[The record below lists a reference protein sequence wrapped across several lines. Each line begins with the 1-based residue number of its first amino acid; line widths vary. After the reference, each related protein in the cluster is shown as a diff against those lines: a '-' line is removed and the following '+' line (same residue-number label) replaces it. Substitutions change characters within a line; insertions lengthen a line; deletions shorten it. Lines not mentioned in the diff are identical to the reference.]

1 MKTIAIHQPNFL
13 PWIGYF
19 AKILAV
25 DEFIL
30 LDTSQFSKGSYQNRV
45 QIKTPQG
52 AAWLTA
58 NVKKEKVSFVPAN
71 IIKLADF
78 DRWKVKHL
86 KTIRANYSKSANFSY
101 FFDQLSNFYEN
112 SEFEYL
118 CDFNIALIEL
128 CCSALGIESSRFL
141 RSSDLEIIGSND
153 DGLIEI
159 CQKVNANSYLSGSG
173 GKNYQDESKFAE
185 NGISLEYISFE
196 HPDYTQLWNGF
207 DARLSILD
215 LLLNEGKSSGKI
227 LRSSIIANS

>member
-19 AKILAV
+19 AKILAA
-25 DEFIL
+25 DEFIF

-58 NVKKEKVSFVPAN
+58 NVKKGKVSFVPSN
-71 IIKLADF
+71 IVKLSDF

-86 KTIRANYSKSANFSY
+86 KTIQANYSKSANFGY
-101 FFDQLSNFYEN
+101 FYEPLSDFYEA

-128 CCSALGIESSRFL
+128 CCSALGVETNKIF
-141 RSSDLEIIGSND
+141 RSSELEISNSND
-153 DGLIEI
+153 DALIEI
-159 CQKVNANSYLSGSG
+159 CKKVNAKSYLSGSG
-173 GKNYQDESKFAE
+173 GRNYQDESKFIE
-185 NGISLEYISFE
+185 NGISLEYSNFK
-196 HPDYTQLWNGF
+196 HPKYTQLWDGF
-207 DARLSILD
+207 DAGLSIID
-215 LLLNEGKSSGKI
+215 LLLNEGKFSGEL
-227 LRSSIIANS
+227 LRSSVIASG